1 MKTALTFLL
10 VALPFCSFPTDRFYE
25 DLHVSSMSGR
35 YRVDATSPDNAKE
48 GYHPFQ
54 DDFTYR
60 CVDTKTGDDV
70 WTRKQPESEGSPA
83 SIMVSDSGATIVNT
97 AYENIMVIS
106 PTGKVTRKIDFLNDA
121 LTDDENQN
129 YVHQTTAG
137 PMWAGLSIS
146 YFFEH
151 KSREYYAIRPWW
163 GRRVIVDLKNGEIQ
177 KTADKLSGACLAYEK
192 EIVTKSLESKPKND
206 DEQFEQRLAIYLAG
220 VLKMKKTIP
229 YLRIAEE
236 STVIGSST
244 SGGLSWGEDFD
255 NEVDP
260 HSYETFSIRQI
271 AQLSLRRI
279 GEKPKPLPCNSFEI
293 NEGGESKPFNPTL
306 NRERHE
312 NVSNVKVGMSAKQ
325 ILTLIGPP
333 DYISYDKWSYDMD
346 ADRPFT
352 LTIKMGARKSTAIK
366 RQKPIWLNGLG
377 RDEALAN

>member
-1 MKTALTFLL
+1 MKTLLSFLL
-10 VALPFCSFPTDRFYE
+10 VVLAFCSFPTDRFYE
-25 DLHVSSMSGR
+25 DLHVSSASGR

-70 WTRKQPESEGSPA
+70 WTRKQPETEGSPA
-83 SIMVSDSGATIVNT
+83 SILVSDSGVTIVHT

-106 PTGKVTRKIDFLNDA
+106 PTGKVSSKIDFLDDA
-121 LTDDENQN
+121 LTDDENRN

-163 GRRVIVDLKNGEIQ
+163 GRRIIVDLKSGEIQ
-177 KTADKLSGACLAYEK
+177 KTTDKLSDACIVSEK
-192 EIVTKSLESKPKND
+192 EIVMKSLEKKPKND
-206 DEQFEQRLAIYLAG
+206 NERFEQCLAIYLAG
-220 VLKMKKTIP
+220 VLKMKKAIP
-229 YLRIAEE
+229 YLRSAEN

-260 HSYETFSIRQI
+260 HSYETYSIRQI
-271 AQLSLRRI
+271 AQLSLRRL
-279 GEKPKPLPCNSFEI
+279 GEKPKSLPCHSFEI
-293 NEGGESKPFNPTL
+293 TMDGESKRFNPIL
-306 NRERHE
+306 KNERHE
-312 NVSNVKVGMSAKQ
+312 NVSKVKVGMSAKQ

-333 DYISYDKWSYDMD
+333 DFISYDKWSYDMGVST
-346 ADRPFT
+346 PFT
-352 LTIKMGARKSTAIK
+352 LTIKMDARKSTAIE
-366 RQKPIWLNGLG
+366 RQKPIWLNGLD